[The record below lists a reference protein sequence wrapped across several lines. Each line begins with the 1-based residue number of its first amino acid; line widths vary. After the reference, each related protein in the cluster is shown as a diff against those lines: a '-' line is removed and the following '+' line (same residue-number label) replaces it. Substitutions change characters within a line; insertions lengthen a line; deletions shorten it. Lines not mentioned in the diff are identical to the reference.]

1 MLFQYW
7 YYALLVMQKYLQPD
21 WSRRVQYLPYC
32 TLGFNIVLF
41 DKKQQQQHSN
51 AVTGKIRNLFVQNK
65 LMIDYYSTITL
76 MQMINYLLVID

>member
-7 YYALLVMQKYLQPD
+7 YYALSVMQKYLQPD

-32 TLGFNIVLF
+32 TLDFNIVLF

-51 AVTGKIRNLFVQNK
+51 AVAGKIRNLFVQNK